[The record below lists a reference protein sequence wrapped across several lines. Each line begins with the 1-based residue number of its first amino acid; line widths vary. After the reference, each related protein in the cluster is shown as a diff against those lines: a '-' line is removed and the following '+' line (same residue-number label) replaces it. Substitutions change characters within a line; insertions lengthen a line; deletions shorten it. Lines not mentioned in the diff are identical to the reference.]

1 MGTARHVADVDREDR
16 IVFGLTTPQT
26 LKLGGVATVLFLV
39 GLMVWRLTHQSAL
52 AIGITLVVSSIVLG
66 VSWGAVIA
74 TKDGVPVD
82 RFVLRGLRQRFGPSV
97 MVPAAEDEMGR
108 RVAGDG
114 PAALLLPKT
123 RVLAD
128 GLIDLGERGSA
139 VICRANS
146 LTFSLRSETEQ
157 EGLISAFGA
166 YLNSL
171 AAPIQIVVR
180 SEPADVESWAS
191 EVEEGAERLPVPA
204 LRQAALSHAAYLR
217 VLGEGK
223 VRRQALLVVREE
235 ERAASA
241 DLVRQ
246 RAGAAEDALSAV
258 GIGVTVLEH
267 AQVVDVLAMAMNP
280 GEVRRVSRGRARLDE
295 PIRRAQP

>member
-1 MGTARHVADVDREDR
+1 
-16 IVFGLTTPQT
+16 
-26 LKLGGVATVLFLV
+26 
-39 GLMVWRLTHQSAL
+39 
-52 AIGITLVVSSIVLG
+52 
-66 VSWGAVIA
+66 
-74 TKDGVPVD
+74 
-82 RFVLRGLRQRFGPSV
+82 

-246 RAGAAEDALSAV
+246 RAGAAEDALSAA